1 LGEPGANFLD
11 GDRYLT
17 NALVGARRFVV
28 LATAV
33 LLAGCSGPCGKP
45 DATGDYEL
53 TADSGR
59 YQLHLT
65 TDGNGS
71 LSRNGELIEHLSWQ
85 YERTSDQIFLNVS
98 PASTQVFEAL
108 KHGKK
113 PPMDAIQWEH
123 AYYGLDLECT
133 RSGAIRRLGLNFD
146 GPPYFK
152 RVR

>member
-1 LGEPGANFLD
+1 MPRTAHTLYIALAMAT
-11 GDRYLT
+11 LT
-17 NALVGARRFVV
+17 G
-28 LATAV
+28 
-33 LLAGCSGPCGKP
+33 GCSGPCGKP

-65 TDGNGS
+65 ADGNGA
-71 LSRNGELIEHLSWQ
+71 LSRNGDLVEHLSWQ
-85 YERTSDQIFLNVS
+85 YERVSNQIFLNVS
-98 PASTQVFEAL
+98 PASTQIFDAL
-108 KHGKK
+108 KHRKTLT
-113 PPMDAIQWEH
+113 PDAIQWAH